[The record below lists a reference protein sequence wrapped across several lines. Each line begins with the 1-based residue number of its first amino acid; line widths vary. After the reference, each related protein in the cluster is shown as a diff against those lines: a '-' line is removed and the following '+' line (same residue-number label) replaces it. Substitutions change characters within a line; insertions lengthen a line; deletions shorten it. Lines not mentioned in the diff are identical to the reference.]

1 MAARMTAAL
10 EDRLRDPENGVAEL
24 RALLAAL
31 LAGPGELA
39 IVVYQALRPSRVY
52 RLRLRRGEV
61 ERSYVVKRL
70 SPDRSQREQRAVRRW
85 LPRLGLG
92 AHASPLLGV
101 AAVRDGAYVWHVYE
115 DLGER
120 TLASAPVDPDE
131 VRAAVRLVAEI
142 HVRFAESGLLG
153 ECREFGMDLGPR
165 LYAAGVRDALR
176 ALEALRRGPPERIGG
191 PDGPVARLLE
201 RLAGLRDAEPEK
213 TRRLAAAGGPETL
226 LHGDLWTSNVL
237 VRADAESLHVRLID
251 WEQAGVGS
259 VTYDLSAFLLRFPA
273 AERAWILDCY
283 ADAAR
288 RLDWAVPDRETL
300 NALFETAETARI
312 VSSLLWAALELLEKP
327 AAWAVERLAEAER
340 WLDALGP
347 VLPAVR

>member
-1 MAARMTAAL
+1 MELRHLRYFVAVAEELHFGRAAERLHVSQPPLSQQIKQLEEEVEVRLFDRNKRWVRLTSPGRQFLEHARQILAQVESGVFAARRAL
-10 EDRLRDPENGVAEL
+10 GGEDDRLSVACTPWASLMAVPRILRCFSEVHRQIQIEVQTLNSALQVRAVKARTVNVGFMLALSADEELQIESLIRYPLVVALPANHRL
-24 RALLAAL
+24 RARAQLSPRD
-31 LAGPGELA
+31 LAGESYVMLGADVAPAYGA
-39 IVVYQALRPSRVY
+39 IVKKY
-52 RLRLRRGEV
+52 
-61 ERSYVVKRL
+61 
-70 SPDRSQREQRAVRRW
+70 
-85 LPRLGLG
+85 
-92 AHASPLLGV
+92 
-101 AAVRDGAYVWHVYE
+101 
-115 DLGER
+115 
-120 TLASAPVDPDE
+120 
-131 VRAAVRLVAEI
+131 
-142 HVRFAESGLLG
+142 
-153 ECREFGMDLGPR
+153 
-165 LYAAGVRDALR
+165 
-176 ALEALRRGPPERIGG
+176 
-191 PDGPVARLLE
+191 
-201 RLAGLRDAEPEK
+201 
-213 TRRLAAAGGPETL
+213 
-226 LHGDLWTSNVL
+226 
-237 VRADAESLHVRLID
+237 